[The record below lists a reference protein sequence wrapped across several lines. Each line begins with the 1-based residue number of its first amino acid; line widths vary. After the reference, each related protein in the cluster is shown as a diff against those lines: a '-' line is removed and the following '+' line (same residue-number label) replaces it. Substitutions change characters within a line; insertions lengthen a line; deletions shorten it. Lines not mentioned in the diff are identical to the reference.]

1 MSLRVKVKT
10 TDTVCGNAYLKTGWA
25 GRPGRRAGK
34 RPQGTAKGL
43 TLTERRLSFAFA
55 EGTPRPEGQALRR
68 PRGGPMEAAL
78 SFCLLFFQE
87 KRKIGRS
94 QKGHKKTSRRHRY
107 TPSFLSRYDMPART
121 TYPRTPC
128 PGTPKAYTAFMFPES
143 KHLEDCPSLRGGTT
157 KQIEDSTELI

>member
-1 MSLRVKVKT
+1 MTARGEDVSLRMEAIT
-10 TDTVCGNAYLKTGWA
+10 TDTVCGNAQTRLGWA

-68 PRGGPMEAAL
+68 PQGGPMEAAL
-78 SFCLLFFQE
+78 NFCLLFFQE

-107 TPSFLSRYDMPART
+107 ARLTP
-121 TYPRTPC
+121 PRPS
-128 PGTPKAYTAFMFPES
+128 GTP
-143 KHLEDCPSLRGGTT
+143 
-157 KQIEDSTELI
+157 